1 LRLPRNELKNYLKVC
16 SMTYNAFE
24 QQLYNC
30 DTIEEIVQL
39 CMEYPQLAKEYLE
52 RQKMLR
58 NL

>member
-1 LRLPRNELKNYLKVC
+1 
-16 SMTYNAFE
+16 MTYNAFE

-52 RQKMLR
+52 RQKILKS
-58 NL
+58 L